1 MIHIPVNH
9 RTISASNE
17 LKKFQDSLFK
27 IALYAKAANQM
38 EIYNQAKQ
46 AHDNMARQFNTRY
59 RPAKKGFW
67 QKFKDNI
74 LMNMDIEEF
83 VPERYFDEKD
93 IGFSGF
99 YQYAESLPL
108 NELLTAL
115 NDAIADHNRRYGE

>member
-1 MIHIPVNH
+1 
-9 RTISASNE
+9 
-17 LKKFQDSLFK
+17 
-27 IALYAKAANQM
+27 
-38 EIYNQAKQ
+38 
-46 AHDNMARQFNTRY
+46 
-59 RPAKKGFW
+59 
-67 QKFKDNI
+67 
-74 LMNMDIEEF
+74 MNMDIEEF